1 MSAAATSAGSKN
13 QRDTRDERDLQAAQT
28 YALKMF
34 DEWRRYVDGRLSAVE
49 TGTNSIQ
56 SMVAAQPTR
65 RDLEEALRSRV
76 DVGTYTA
83 AHQALLDRVSRLE
96 SGPQRLVAWISLMV
110 SAGMGCLMML
120 LSGASV
126 LIALGGLIFAL
137 TR

>member
-1 MSAAATSAGSKN
+1 MSAAATTAGS
-13 QRDTRDERDLQAAQT
+13 RERRDERDLEAAQT

-34 DEWRRYVDGRLSAVE
+34 DEWRRHVDGRLSAVE
-49 TGTNSIQ
+49 TGTNTIQ

-65 RDLEEALRSRV
+65 RDLEDALRSRV
-76 DVGTYTA
+76 DIGTYTV
-83 AHQALLDRVSRLE
+83 AHQALIDRVTRLE